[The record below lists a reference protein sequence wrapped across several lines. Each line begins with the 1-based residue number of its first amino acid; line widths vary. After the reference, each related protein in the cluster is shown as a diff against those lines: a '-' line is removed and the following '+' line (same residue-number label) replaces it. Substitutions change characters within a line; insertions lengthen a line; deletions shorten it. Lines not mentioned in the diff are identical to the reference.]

1 MSMWRRFVRRGAPV
15 LVLILTLSLALPR
28 PAEAGDWTLWDTAW
42 SWLVDLWS
50 ADGDRGLEIDPDGT
64 TDDEEDRG
72 LGLDPDG
79 ITSDGDRG
87 LGLDPN
93 G

>member
-15 LVLILTLSLALPR
+15 LVLILALGLALPR

-42 SWLVDLWS
+42 SWLVNLWS
-50 ADGDRGLEIDPDGT
+50 ADGERGLGLDPNGTTDDGDRGLEIDPDG
-64 TDDEEDRG
+64 
-72 LGLDPDG
+72 L
-79 ITSDGDRG
+79 TSGGDRG
-87 LGLDPN
+87 LEIDPN